1 MKPIIIA
8 NWKMNPSNS
17 KDAFALAKKV
27 ANGVKGFTGKVV
39 LCPPYIYIP
48 QLLASKNVEIGAQ
61 DCSWQEKGP
70 LTGEV
75 SAKQLKALGCSYV
88 IVGHSERRKYLA
100 ETLGMVRVKVEAAL
114 RVGLSVILCVE
125 NVRELQIIMKK
136 MKRSKN
142 ILVVFEPS
150 SAISTQGGKRITP
163 ENIATMVGAMKKI
176 TGRNIPVLYGG
187 SVNATSIAAIMQ
199 KGRVQGVL
207 VGAASLNAKEFISLI
222 KKVA

>member
-125 NVRELQIIMKK
+125 NVRELQMIMKK

-150 SAISTQGGKRITP
+150 SAISTQGGKMITP

-207 VGAASLNAKEFISLI
+207 VGAASLNAKEFISLV

>member
-8 NWKMNPSNS
+8 NWKMNPLNS
-17 KDAFALAKKV
+17 KEAFALAKKV

-100 ETLGMVRVKVEAAL
+100 ETLGMVRAKVEAAL

-125 NVRELQIIMKK
+125 NVRELQMIMKK

>member
-27 ANGVKGFTGKVV
+27 TNGVKGFTGKVV

-75 SAKQLKALGCSYV
+75 SEKQLKALGCSYV

-125 NVRELQIIMKK
+125 NVRELQMIMKK

-207 VGAASLNAKEFISLI
+207 VGAASLNAKEFISLV
-222 KKVA
+222 KEAT